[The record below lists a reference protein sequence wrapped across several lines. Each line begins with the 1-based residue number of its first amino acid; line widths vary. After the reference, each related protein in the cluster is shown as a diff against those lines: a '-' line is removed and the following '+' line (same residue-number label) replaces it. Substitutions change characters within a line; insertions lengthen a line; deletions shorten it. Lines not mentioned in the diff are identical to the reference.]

1 MSHGDRNY
9 TRQKIQDRPWD
20 FEHGLYTFWV
30 HVLKF
35 LIVMRTDEIDGISR
49 ALVIEKE
56 SPFVTACLAKWK
68 AIIKFRNFHWWYSY
82 PVDANL

>member
-1 MSHGDRNY
+1 M
-9 TRQKIQDRPWD
+9 
-20 FEHGLYTFWV
+20 
-30 HVLKF
+30 LKF

-68 AIIKFRNFHWWYSY
+68 AIIKFRNFH
-82 PVDANL
+82 